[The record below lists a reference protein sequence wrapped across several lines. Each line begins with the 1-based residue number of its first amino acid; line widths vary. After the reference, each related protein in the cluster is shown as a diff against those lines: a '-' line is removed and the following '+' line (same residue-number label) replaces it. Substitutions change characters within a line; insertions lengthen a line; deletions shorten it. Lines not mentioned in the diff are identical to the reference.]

1 MLAGMGARV
10 STSVM
15 RAIVRKA
22 ASEATAAGGGTTI
35 ADVLATKSIALAG
48 KIEDGSGYGIGAVSG
63 NGTSVQYQA
72 GVQIER
78 VGITAQ
84 IEAIETLI
92 ELHGRVTVAPYV
104 VATVET
110 AMLARLVARR
120 SYRTDFNQR
129 AY

>member
-15 RAIVRKA
+15 RAMVRQA

-48 KIEDGSGYGIGAVSG
+48 KIEDGSGGTVAGVTG
-63 NGTSVQYQA
+63 NGTSVAYA
-72 GVQIER
+72 GVSANER
-78 VGITAQ
+78 VSITAQ

-104 VATVET
+104 VSTVET
-110 AMLARLVARR
+110 AMLAQLVACR
-120 SYRTDFNQR
+120 SYRTNFHQR